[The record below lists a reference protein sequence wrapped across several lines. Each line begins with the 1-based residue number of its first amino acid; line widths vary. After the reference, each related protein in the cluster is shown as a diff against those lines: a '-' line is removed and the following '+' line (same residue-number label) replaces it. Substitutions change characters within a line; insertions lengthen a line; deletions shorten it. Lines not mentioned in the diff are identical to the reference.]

1 MAEFEVKKGLDLPL
15 EGRPANDLAELPF
28 PQRVAV
34 YPSEY
39 PELKPRLQVEE
50 GAEVKRGS
58 VLFTCKRREGFQYC
72 SPVAGKVAEINLGE
86 RRSVREIVIEADPG
100 NAAVEFRRYSA
111 EELLRIDRD
120 EAVGHLLAT
129 GMLALIGQRP
139 FSRIASA
146 AVKPKS
152 IFVNAM
158 QTAPFGADIEVALAG
173 REHAFQ
179 AGLNL
184 LTRLTDGKV
193 YLNIPAGT
201 NCAALTNAE
210 HVELNSFRG
219 PHPAGNSSVHISRLD
234 PIAPHEAVWVVSA
247 LDLALIGEVF
257 LNGELPER
265 RIVALGGPGVRP
277 DLRKHYSV
285 VRGAWLED
293 WIGSALAVADARI
306 LSGDILMGEQV
317 PLASGMRQRA
327 QGITVLEEERVHEF
341 LGWLAP
347 GLKTY
352 SASRLFL
359 SRWLR
364 PRARWPMTTA
374 DHGGR
379 RAMFATGIY
388 DRYMPLD
395 IMVDFLLR
403 AIIAHDT
410 EEAVQLGILESD
422 PEDFALCAFA
432 CPSRTDIVGLIRQ
445 GLDEIEAEGVYT
457 GEHE

>member
-1 MAEFEVKKGLDLPL
+1 MAEFSVKKGLDLPL
-15 EGRPANDLAELPF
+15 EGRPDKDLVELPF
-28 PQRVAV
+28 PERVAV

-50 GAEVKRGS
+50 GAQVKRGS
-58 VLFTCKRREGFQYC
+58 VLFTCKKREGFKYC

-86 RRSVREIVIEADPG
+86 RRSIREIVIETDRG
-100 NAAVEFRRYSA
+100 NEAVELRKYSP
-111 EELLRIDRD
+111 EEVLGIERD

-129 GMLALIGQRP
+129 GMLALIEQRP

-158 QTAPFGADIEVALAG
+158 QTAPFGVDVEVALAG
-173 REHAFQ
+173 SEEAFQ
-179 AGLNL
+179 VGLNL
-184 LTRLTDGKV
+184 LTRLTEGKV
-193 YLNIPAGT
+193 YLNISAAT
-201 NCAALTNAE
+201 SCAALTAAE
-210 HVELNSFRG
+210 NVEVNSFRG

-234 PIAPHEAVWVVSA
+234 PIAPHEAVWVVKA
-247 LDLALIGEVF
+247 PDLALIGEM
-257 LNGELPER
+257 LLHGELPAR
-265 RIVALGGPGVRP
+265 RIVALGGAGVKP
-277 DLRKHYSV
+277 ESRKHYSV
-285 VRGAWLED
+285 VRGTWLED
-293 WIGSALAVADARI
+293 WVGSALAFEDARI

-317 PLASGMRQRA
+317 SLASGMRQRA
-327 QGITVLEEERVHEF
+327 QGITVLEEERAHEF

-352 SASRLFL
+352 SDTHLFL

-403 AIIAHDT
+403 AVIAHDT
-410 EEAVQLGILESD
+410 EEAVQLGILEAD

-432 CPSRTDIVGLIRQ
+432 CPSRTDVVGLIRQ
-445 GLDEIEAEGVYT
+445 GLEEIEDEGVYT
-457 GEHE
+457 QEQE